1 MRYLLLLLL
10 LALAVVLAL
19 HLGRSRQTDAPA
31 GSAAVL
37 DKAKLAVL
45 PAQLGQVAAALDA
58 YRENRGAWPG
68 DLADL
73 VPEYLP
79 AADLLIDP
87 WGTRL
92 RLERLETGDEFLSC
106 AGPDRAFASPDDA
119 RRSLR

>member
-10 LALAVVLAL
+10 FALAVVLAL
-19 HLGRSRQTDAPA
+19 HLGKSRQADPLAESGA
-31 GSAAVL
+31 ML

-58 YRENRGAWPG
+58 YRSDRGAWPG
-68 DLADL
+68 DLAEL

-79 AADLLIDP
+79 VSDLLLDP

-92 RLERLETGDEFLSC
+92 RLERPDAGDAFLAC
-106 AGPDRAFASPDDA
+106 AGPDRAFASPDDT
-119 RRSLR
+119 RRSLQ